1 MERMKS
7 GASLTVS
14 EAADLLGVS
23 PATIRRAVDRGD
35 LPGFRI
41 PGSTHRRISKE
52 AVEAIRAGSNQQS
65 EKSEPQPEAY
75 P

>member
-23 PATIRRAVDRGD
+23 PATIRRAVDKGE

-41 PGSTHRRISKE
+41 PGSTHRRIPKE
-52 AVEAIRAGSNQQS
+52 AVEAIIAGIKQQW
-65 EKSEPQPEAY
+65 EKAEPQNES
-75 P
+75 